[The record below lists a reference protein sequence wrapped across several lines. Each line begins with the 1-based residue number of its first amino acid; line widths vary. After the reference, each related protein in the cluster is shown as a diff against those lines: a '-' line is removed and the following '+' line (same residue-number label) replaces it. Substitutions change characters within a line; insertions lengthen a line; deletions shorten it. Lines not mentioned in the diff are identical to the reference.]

1 MKVVGR
7 QYSNEETVRKN
18 DYEQLIDFAM
28 KLLDDLITNQTEL
41 INDNKDFR
49 EKLNVIEAK
58 FDSLKKENE
67 TLQSKV
73 VIAGYSSTTL
83 FMNHK
88 KLKDKITEMER
99 KFEQYL
105 RRDCIEFAGV
115 PNSITNDLLEEHV
128 ILIFEKLGVVIEAM

>member
-1 MKVVGR
+1 MKVAGR

-49 EKLNVIEAK
+49 EKLNVIEAQ

-73 VIAGYSSTTL
+73 VIAGTYKRL
-83 FMNHK
+83 
-88 KLKDKITEMER
+88 
-99 KFEQYL
+99 
-105 RRDCIEFAGV
+105 
-115 PNSITNDLLEEHV
+115 
-128 ILIFEKLGVVIEAM
+128 